1 MVSTVFRK
9 GEHRWRRCRGEK
21 THVIISKVLSFS
33 KVHVCVFI
41 WECVLMCMYRDM
53 LMLMHVET
61 GGQTQVL
68 FLQRQPATLVLSY
81 LSVGPGLADYARL
94 ADL

>member
-1 MVSTVFRK
+1 METLSGRK
-9 GEHRWRRCRGEK
+9 DTCHHFKGPK
-21 THVIISKVLSFS
+21 LFQSAY
-33 KVHVCVFI
+33 VCVFI
-41 WECVLMCMYRDM
+41 WECVLMCMCRYM

-81 LSVGPGLADYARL
+81 LSEGPGLADYARL
-94 ADL
+94 ADQ